1 MSQEQ
6 LTEMNMATITIKLEV
21 TDQHCADI
29 LCTALEGGIGYW
41 AQARKIVYG
50 VGAPDDYK
58 PISRCEI
65 AELNDDESGYDWKH
79 PHALDYAVIRK
90 GIERL
95 FENPKY
101 VGLASGIMKDIVNDE
116 MGCYIDANV
125 ADVIVQFG
133 LFNEER
139 YA

>member
-1 MSQEQ
+1 MS
-6 LTEMNMATITIKLEV
+6 TITVKIDLEV
-21 TDQHCADI
+21 TDKHCADI

-41 AQARKIVYG
+41 AQARKIVRT
-50 VGAPDDYK
+50 PDPEFEREGFMDYV
-58 PISRCEI
+58 SCEI

-79 PHALDYAVIRK
+79 PKRLNYETIRR
-90 GIERL
+90 GIERICNNNKL
-95 FENPKY
+95 SHMA
-101 VGLASGIMKDIVNDE
+101 GGIISDIREDR

-139 YA
+139 YS

>member
-1 MSQEQ
+1 
-6 LTEMNMATITIKLEV
+6 MATVNVKIEV

-41 AQARKIVYG
+41 AQARNIKQHALPEDAAIGLDSYL
-50 VGAPDDYK
+50 
-58 PISRCEI
+58 SCEI

-79 PHALDYAVIRK
+79 PLKLDYDVIRL
-90 GIERL
+90 GIQRIL
-95 FENPKY
+95 TNPKY
-101 VGLASGIMKDIVNDE
+101 ARMGTGILRDIVSDE
-116 MGCYIDANV
+116 VGCYIDAGV